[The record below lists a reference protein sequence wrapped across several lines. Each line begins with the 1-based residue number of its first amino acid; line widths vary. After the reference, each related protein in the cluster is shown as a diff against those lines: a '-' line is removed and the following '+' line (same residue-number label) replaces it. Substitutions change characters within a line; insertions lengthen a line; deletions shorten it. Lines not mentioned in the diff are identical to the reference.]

1 MTYPNI
7 ATVIENVVKACRES
21 GSEVPYF
28 EYGHDVEIVDTLLE
42 KDQNDDWK
50 LKKYPAIFLFM
61 PVTENRNEFE
71 TECEINIVF
80 VTDTKPE
87 WKAKQRDQY
96 VFAPTLIPLYDLF
109 MDNLKKSSELYI
121 DTEQP
126 HNFIK
131 HYYWGSS
138 QTGANVAN
146 DYADAI
152 EVKGLKIKLYPTC

>member
-1 MTYPNI
+1 MTFPNI
-7 ATVIENVVKACRES
+7 ATVIENVVKACRDS
-21 GSEVPYF
+21 GSDVPYF
-28 EYGHDVEIVDTLLE
+28 EYGHDVEIVNTLME
-42 KDQNDDWK
+42 KDRNDIWK

-61 PVTENRNEFE
+61 PVTESRNEFE
-71 TECEINIVF
+71 SECEVNLVF

-87 WKAKQRDQY
+87 WKAKDRDQY
-96 VFAPTLIPLYDLF
+96 VFEPVLIPLYNSF
-109 MDNLKKSSELYI
+109 MANLKKSSELYI
-121 DTEQP
+121 SQADTHE
-126 HNFIK
+126 FTK